1 MRGEKLFGR
10 TTATAPATCS
20 GPVRDFGLD
29 APICVAGEVE
39 ASATLD
45 DTSRIVPTR
54 RLWTKRAPF
63 SLTSVLEREGRFDS
77 GPHGERTLGARW
89 KDAAGPP
96 TGRIEHAPCS
106 RIMPKLV
113 YLSIIDNSCNS
124 DIKSE

>member
-1 MRGEKLFGR
+1 MRGEKLVGR

-29 APICVAGEVE
+29 APICVAGVVE

-77 GPHGERTLGARW
+77 GPHGEKMLGA
-89 KDAAGPP
+89 
-96 TGRIEHAPCS
+96 
-106 RIMPKLV
+106 
-113 YLSIIDNSCNS
+113 
-124 DIKSE
+124 